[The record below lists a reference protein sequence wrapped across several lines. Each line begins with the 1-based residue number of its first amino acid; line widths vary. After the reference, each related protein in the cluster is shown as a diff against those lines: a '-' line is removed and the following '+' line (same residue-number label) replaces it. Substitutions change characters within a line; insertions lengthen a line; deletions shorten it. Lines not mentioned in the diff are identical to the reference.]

1 MASLT
6 KIALEKFVNEFEL
19 ENMTPE
25 IDLKDKMLT
34 QKFVNRPALQL
45 TGFFDH
51 FDNSRIQIIG
61 RIEHTYMRR
70 QTPEEWRFSIN
81 SLDLK
86 YLVLYSA
93 SHWNRFL
100 NCMI

>member
-70 QTPEEWRFSIN
+70 QTPETRMEIFDKLFRFEIPCI
-81 SLDLK
+81 
-86 YLVLYSA
+86 VLQVIGTVS
-93 SHWNRFL
+93 
-100 NCMI
+100 

>member
-61 RIEHTYMRR
+61 RRLK
-70 QTPEEWRFSIN
+70 QEWRFSIN

-86 YLVLYSA
+86 YLVLYSVN
-93 SHWNRFL
+93 HWNRFR